1 MKLQKAL
8 EIPRGITSVIG
19 GGGKTALL
27 SVLARELAAGGAT
40 VALTT
45 STHFLPFEGM
55 PALSGPGEW
64 DAAASLVAC
73 FASPTKEGKLTVPAC
88 GIPALAEA
96 ADYVIVEA
104 DGSKRLPLKAHA
116 DWEPAVPV
124 GSARCVL
131 VLGGS
136 GFGRP
141 VREAVHRPELFCEL
155 AGCDEDAVATP
166 GLVAAAIAAETAAG
180 RIAPDIV
187 VVNQA
192 EDPRVADATRDFARA
207 WRSHGMRV
215 PVLAGSIRDAELV
228 ACG

>member
-1 MKLQKAL
+1 MKLQEAL
-8 EIPRGITSVIG
+8 GIPRGITSVIG
-19 GGGKTALL
+19 GGGKTTLL
-27 SVLARELAAGGAT
+27 SALARELACGGAT

-64 DAAASLVAC
+64 DAASSPVAC
-73 FASPTKEGKLTVPAC
+73 FASPTKEGKLTAPAC
-88 GIPALAEA
+88 GIPALAAA
-96 ADYVIVEA
+96 ADYVLVEA

-116 DWEPAVPV
+116 DWEPAVPA

-141 VREAVHRPELFCEL
+141 VREAVHRPGLFCGS

-166 GLVAAAIAAETAAG
+166 ALVAAAIAAETAAG
-180 RIAPDIV
+180 RISPDVV
-187 VVNQA
+187 VVNQV
-192 EDPRVADATRDFARA
+192 EDPRVAEAARA
-207 WRSHGMRV
+207 FACALRGRGV
-215 PVLAGSIRDAELV
+215 GAPILAGSIRDARLF
-228 ACG
+228 ACD

>member
-1 MKLQKAL
+1 MKLQDAL
-8 EIPRGITSVIG
+8 GIPRGITSVIG
-19 GGGKTALL
+19 GGGKTTLL
-27 SVLARELAAGGAT
+27 SVLARELAGGGAT

-64 DAAASLVAC
+64 DAAASPVAC
-73 FASPTKEGKLTVPAC
+73 FASPTREGKLTVPAC

-96 ADYVIVEA
+96 ADYVLVEA

-116 DWEPAVPV
+116 EWEPAVPK
-124 GSARCVL
+124 SSEWCVL

-141 VREAVHRPELFCEL
+141 VSEAVHRPELFCEL
-155 AGCDEDAVATP
+155 AGCEGDADATP
-166 GLVAAAIAAETAAG
+166 KLVAAAIAAETASG
-180 RIAPDIV
+180 RIAPDVV

-192 EDPRVADATRDFARA
+192 EDPRVVDAARAFARA
-207 WRSHGMRV
+207 LQEHGAGV

>member
-1 MKLQKAL
+1 MKLQEAL
-8 EIPRGITSVIG
+8 GIPRGITSVIG
-19 GGGKTALL
+19 GGGKTTLL
-27 SVLARELAAGGAT
+27 SALARELACGGAT
-40 VALTT
+40 VGLTT

-64 DAAASLVAC
+64 DAAASPVAC

-88 GIPALAEA
+88 GVPALAAA
-96 ADYVIVEA
+96 ADYVLVEA

-116 DWEPAVPV
+116 DWEPAVPE
-124 GSARCVL
+124 GSKRCVL

-141 VREAVHRPELFCEL
+141 VREAVHRPELFCGL
-155 AGCDEDAVATP
+155 AGCGEDAVATP
-166 GLVAAAIAAETAAG
+166 GLVATVIAAETASG
-180 RIAPDIV
+180 RIAPDVV

-192 EDPRVADATRDFARA
+192 EDPRAADAARDFAVALRA
-207 WRSHGMRV
+207 HGV
-215 PVLAGSIRDAELV
+215 GAPILAGSIRDAELF

>member
-1 MKLQKAL
+1 MKLQEAL

-19 GGGKTALL
+19 GGGKTTLL
-27 SVLARELAAGGAT
+27 SVLARELACGGAT

-64 DAAASLVAC
+64 DAVAGPVAC
-73 FASPTKEGKLTVPAC
+73 FASPTEEGKLTVPAC

-96 ADYVIVEA
+96 ADYVLVEA

-116 DWEPAVPV
+116 DWEPAVPK
-124 GSARCVL
+124 GSKRCVL

-141 VREAVHRPELFCEL
+141 VREVVHRPELFCEL
-155 AGCDEDAVATP
+155 AGCGGNALATP
-166 GLVAAAIAAETAAG
+166 ELVAAAIAAETASG
-180 RIAPDIV
+180 RIAPDVV

-192 EDPRVADATRDFARA
+192 EDPRVARAARAFARA
-207 WRSHGMRV
+207 WRAHDLGA

>member
-1 MKLQKAL
+1 MKLQDAL
-8 EIPRGITSVIG
+8 GIHRGITSVIG
-19 GGGKTALL
+19 GGGKTTLL
-27 SVLARELAAGGAT
+27 SVLARELSASGTT

-45 STHFLPFEGM
+45 TTHFLPFEGM

-64 DAAASLVAC
+64 DATASPIAC

-96 ADYVIVEA
+96 ADYVLVEA

-116 DWEPAVPV
+116 DWEPAVPE
-124 GSARCVL
+124 GSKRCVL

-155 AGCDEDAVATP
+155 AGCEGDADATP
-166 GLVAAAIAAETAAG
+166 ELVAAAIAAEAASG
-180 RIAPDIV
+180 RIAPDV
-187 VVNQA
+187 VVINQA
-192 EDPRVADATRDFARA
+192 EDPRVARAARDFAVALRV
-207 WRSHGMRV
+207 HGFGAS
-215 PVLAGSIRDAELV
+215 VLAGSIRDAELF

>member
-1 MKLQKAL
+1 MKLQDAL
-8 EIPRGITSVIG
+8 GIPRGITSVIG
-19 GGGKTALL
+19 GGGKTTLL
-27 SVLARELAAGGAT
+27 SVLARELACVGAT

-64 DAAASLVAC
+64 DTAASPIAC
-73 FASPTKEGKLTVPAC
+73 FASPTEEGKLTVPAC

-96 ADYVIVEA
+96 ADYVLVEA

-116 DWEPAVPV
+116 DWEPAVPA

-141 VREAVHRPELFCEL
+141 VREAVHRPELFC
-155 AGCDEDAVATP
+155 D
-166 GLVAAAIAAETAAG
+166 
-180 RIAPDIV
+180 
-187 VVNQA
+187 
-192 EDPRVADATRDFARA
+192 ARA
-207 WRSHGMRV
+207 RGRRNRRRD
-215 PVLAGSIRDAELV
+215 GIRPHHP
-228 ACG
+228 

>member
-1 MKLQKAL
+1 MKLQDAL
-8 EIPRGITSVIG
+8 GIHRGITSVIG
-19 GGGKTALL
+19 GGGKTTLL
-27 SVLARELAAGGAT
+27 SVLARELSASGAT

-45 STHFLPFEGM
+45 TTHFLPFEGM

-64 DAAASLVAC
+64 NAAASPVAC
-73 FASPTKEGKLTVPAC
+73 FASPTREGKLTVPAC
-88 GIPALAEA
+88 GIPALAKA
-96 ADYVIVEA
+96 ADYVLVEA

-116 DWEPAVPV
+116 DWEPAVPA

-155 AGCDEDAVATP
+155 AGCAGDAVATP
-166 GLVAAAIAAETAAG
+166 ELVAAAIAAETASG
-180 RIAPDIV
+180 RIAPDVV

-192 EDPRVADATRDFARA
+192 EDPLVADAARA
-207 WRSHGMRV
+207 FTYALRAHGV
-215 PVLAGSIRDAELV
+215 GAPVLAGSIRDTELV

>member
-1 MKLQKAL
+1 MKLQDAL
-8 EIPRGITSVIG
+8 GIPRGITSVIG
-19 GGGKTALL
+19 GGGKTTLL
-27 SVLARELAAGGAT
+27 SVLARELACVGAT

-64 DAAASLVAC
+64 DTAASPIAC
-73 FASPTKEGKLTVPAC
+73 FASPTEEGKLTVPVC

-96 ADYVIVEA
+96 ADYVLVEA

-116 DWEPAVPV
+116 DWEPAVPA
-124 GSARCVL
+124 GSKRCVL

-155 AGCDEDAVATP
+155 AGCESDADATP
-166 GLVAAAIAAETAAG
+166 KLVAAAIAAETASG
-180 RIAPDIV
+180 RIAPDVV

-192 EDPRVADATRDFARA
+192 EDPRVADAACAFAGTLHA
-207 WRSHGMRV
+207 HGV
-215 PVLAGSIRDAELV
+215 GAPVLAGSIRDAELFV
-228 ACG
+228 CG